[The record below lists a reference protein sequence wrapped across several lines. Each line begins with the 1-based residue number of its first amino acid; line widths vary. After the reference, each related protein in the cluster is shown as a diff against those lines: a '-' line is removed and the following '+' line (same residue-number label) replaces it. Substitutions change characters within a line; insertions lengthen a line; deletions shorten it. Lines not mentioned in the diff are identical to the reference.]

1 MMKNNLFLLALATLL
16 FASCGKDKGN
26 HPEQDD
32 NVVQITAS
40 IDGTADGG
48 TVSTGRATVDND
60 GKGAFDPGDTWGLYT
75 CIEDGDYMNSNT
87 EYKYGETTLYWE
99 DLSETEAVTFSAHY
113 LRIGGD
119 IVDPTDYLLTVGADG
134 VPDLLVATSTKSKG
148 EEVELVFKHVM
159 HRLVIKLTAGEG
171 VSDVSSARIDVSM
184 MGEIAVNLL
193 TGVVDYEQV
202 DVSHDYSQEAAT
214 FDQVVIPQELTAGD
228 AWIEITIGEDKWHY
242 AVPADLTPNT
252 PGNDTRLESGKCLTL
267 ELTLNKTEAKLVSS
281 AITGWDSQ
289 GTITDDVMA
298 NMTLETLLDALKTG
312 GTSADAPTLVTLA
325 SDITLTAETGSI
337 MGVPMT
343 GSGYFKINGGGHT
356 LTREENC
363 DYFLG
368 NVRSD
373 DAAVYIEFTNI
384 KLVQKTQ
391 YSSAVVCIY
400 NGKITL
406 GEGVALDGSS
416 NVIMAVGPKAALE
429 LGEGCELSYPAN
441 KADLVYIT
449 NGATLVLNGGK
460 TAAGSCI
467 ALRYHTSLT
476 VFSPIISV
484 VKALAGDVHLA
495 LGLSYALPIA
505 QGTGGY
511 LLSQTDCDRLK
522 VDPES
527 YVSLYGEQMR
537 KYGDNFELHL
547 DPMDYQIKVRRKF
560 VTVPTS
566 GDIDMTAM
574 TAAEVK
580 AAIYD
585 AVDAG
590 FTALKLKGE
599 HNKLGMD
606 GTSEGIFVG
615 NSKITK
621 IDLTEV
627 TGWSDA
633 TLPVR
638 AFLGCGALREVMLP
652 DAVQVIGAY
661 AFYGCSALT
670 TVNLSKITEI
680 AEDAFLG
687 CIALTTLTLD
697 NVTAIGLD
705 AFYGCTSLHTLVLP
719 KCTRFAN
726 YIVTGCSA
734 LTRIEVFAAGDI
746 VHIEDGV
753 NIENY
758 GVFENRG
765 SHAGENAFNPGK
777 CDLVLNADKQGG
789 GGALPTVSANRWT
802 WSAIGKS
809 ITFVI

>member
-1 MMKNNLFLLALATLL
+1 MKNNLFLLALATLL
-16 FASCGKDKGN
+16 LASCGKDKGN
-26 HPEQDD
+26 NPEND
-32 NVVQITAS
+32 NGEVQITAS
-40 IDGTADGG
+40 IDGIADGG
-48 TVSTGRATVDND
+48 TASAGRATVDSD
-60 GKGAFDPGDTWGLYT
+60 GSGVFDFGDTWGLYT
-75 CIEDGDYMNSNT
+75 YTSKGEYVNSNT

-113 LRIGGD
+113 PRIGGE

-148 EEVELVFKHVM
+148 EEVELVFKHMM
-159 HRLVIKLTAGEG
+159 HRLVVKLTAGEG
-171 VSDVSSARIDVSM
+171 VSDVSSARIDVAM
-184 MGEIAVNLL
+184 MGKIAVNLL

-202 DVSHDYSQEAAT
+202 DVPHHYSQEAAT
-214 FDQVVIPQELTAGD
+214 FDQVVVPQELTAGD

-242 AVPADLTPNT
+242 AVPADLTLNT

-267 ELTLNKTEAKLVSS
+267 ELNLNKTEAKLVSS

-298 NMTLETLLDALKTG
+298 DMTLEALLDALKTG

-325 SDITLTAETGSI
+325 SDVVLTAGTGSI
-337 MGVPMT
+337 GIPMT
-343 GSGYFKINGGGHT
+343 GSGYFKIDGGGHT
-356 LTREENC
+356 MTWEENC

-368 NVRSD
+368 NVSPD
-373 DAAVYIEFTNI
+373 DDAVYIELTNI
-384 KLVQKTQ
+384 KLVQKMQ

-416 NVIMAVGPKAALE
+416 NVIMAVGTKAALE
-429 LGEGCELSYPAN
+429 LGDGCELFYLAN
-441 KADLVYIT
+441 KSELVGIR

-460 TAAGSCI
+460 TTAGSCI
-467 ALRYHTSLT
+467 AINRTTSSAVPAPSL
-476 VFSPIISV
+476 SV
-484 VKALAGDVHLA
+484 LKALTGDVHLA
-495 LGLSYALPIA
+495 LYLSNAFPIA
-505 QGTGGY
+505 QGANGY

-599 HNKLGMD
+599 LNKLGMD

-627 TGWSDA
+627 TGWPDA

-638 AFLGCGALREVMLP
+638 AFLRCGALREVMLP

-680 AEDAFLG
+680 AEDAFRE
-687 CIALTTLTLD
+687 CTALTTLTLD

-719 KCTRFAN
+719 KCTRFGN

-753 NIENY
+753 NIEYY
-758 GVFENRG
+758 GVFDNRG
-765 SHAGENAFNPGK
+765 SHTGENAFNPGK

-802 WSAIGKS
+802 LSAIWKS
-809 ITFVI
+809 IIFVI